1 MQYEITV
8 EGPVF
13 ALLRLHHDLRRFSPV
28 MEKIQQKS
36 SHKEERG
43 TISFVEPNDSLFD
56 EKLRE
61 VYRIITNV
69 ENAFSLD
76 TKFDIRVRNLAYSEP
91 STGSTQFTEP
101 FYPIASI
108 TIQPWGPPVSRLKD
122 SQTIIL
128 DPHHAFGSGKHPST
142 QLCLRIMELL
152 AKDTSRAW
160 KLEGARV
167 LDFGSGTGLLAMAAI
182 KMGARSVLGV
192 EIDEQS
198 AQEAKRNVLLNYL
211 SQRIEIKKGSWEVV
225 QGKYDLI
232 LANLVPSALIRT
244 GKNIPVHMEN
254 RGLAVVAG
262 FGENQLDEMKR
273 FFKTTGLIIS
283 QQLTLKRWAALI
295 MTKKEKKSTTYPTL
309 CDK

>member
-1 MQYEITV
+1 MQYEITI

-13 ALLRLHHDLRRFSPV
+13 ALLRLHHDLRRFSPA

-36 SHKEERG
+36 SHKKEWG
-43 TISFVEPNDSLFD
+43 TISFVEPYDNLFD

-61 VYRIITNV
+61 VYRIIKNV

-76 TKFDIRVRNLAYSEP
+76 TKLDIRVRNLAYSEP

-101 FYPIASI
+101 FNPIDSI
-108 TIQPWGPPVSRLKD
+108 TIQPWGSPVSQVKD

-128 DPHHAFGSGKHPST
+128 DPHHAFGSGRHPST
-142 QLCLRIMELL
+142 QLCLRIMEFL

-160 KLEGARV
+160 KLQGATV
-167 LDFGSGTGLLAMAAI
+167 LDFGSGTGLLAIAAI
-182 KMGARSVLGV
+182 KMGARSVVGV
-192 EIDEQS
+192 EIDWQS
-198 AQEAKRNVLLNYL
+198 AQEAERNVLLNYL
-211 SQRIEIKKGSWEVV
+211 SQRIEIKQGSWEIV

-232 LANLVPSALIRT
+232 LANLVPSALIRA
-244 GKNIPVHMEN
+244 GKNIHVHLEDF
-254 RGLAVVAG
+254 GLAVVAG